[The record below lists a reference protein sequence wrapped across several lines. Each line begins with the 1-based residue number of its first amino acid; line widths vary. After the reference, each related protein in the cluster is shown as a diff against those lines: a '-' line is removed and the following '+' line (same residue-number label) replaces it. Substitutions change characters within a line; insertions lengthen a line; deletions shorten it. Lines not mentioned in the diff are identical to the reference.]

1 MQNNYPELFVISA
14 PSGAGKST
22 LIKQFLSLNNNFELS
37 VSATTRPPRDGE
49 IDGVHYQFI
58 SDDEFTSL
66 VDENAF
72 IEYAQ
77 VHNHRYG
84 TLKSFIDNKFIQG
97 KSIILDIDVQ
107 GYMQIKS
114 SNIPNSSIFI
124 LPPSFREL
132 KKRLEDRKS
141 DTNAAINKRMANARA
156 EVQCYGEY
164 DFVIVNDDIEK
175 AIKAFEDIIFT
186 KNYDS
191 NKNLIEKI
199 LQDML
204 SY

>member
-22 LIKQFLSLNNNFELS
+22 LIKQFLSSNNNFELS

-141 DTNAAINKRMANARA
+141 DKNAAINKRMVNARA

>member
-1 MQNNYPELFVISA
+1 
-14 PSGAGKST
+14 
-22 LIKQFLSLNNNFELS
+22 
-37 VSATTRPPRDGE
+37 
-49 IDGVHYQFI
+49 
-58 SDDEFTSL
+58 
-66 VDENAF
+66 
-72 IEYAQ
+72 
-77 VHNHRYG
+77 
-84 TLKSFIDNKFIQG
+84 
-97 KSIILDIDVQ
+97 
-107 GYMQIKS
+107 MQIKN

-175 AIKAFEDIIFT
+175 AIKTFEDIIFT

>member
-1 MQNNYPELFVISA
+1 MQNNHPELFVISA

-22 LIKQFLSLNNNFELS
+22 LIKKFLSSNNNFELS

-49 IDGVHYQFI
+49 VDGVHYQFI
-58 SDDEFTSL
+58 SDDKFKSL
-66 VDENAF
+66 EDEGAF
-72 IEYAQ
+72 IEFAQ

-84 TLKSFIDNKFIQG
+84 TLKSFIDNKFVQG

-107 GYMQIKS
+107 GFMQIKN
-114 SNIPNSSIFI
+114 SNILNSSIFI
-124 LPPSFREL
+124 LPPSFKEL

-141 DTNAAINKRMANARA
+141 DTNAAINKRMANARE
-156 EVQCYGEY
+156 EVQYYGEY
-164 DFVIVNDDIEK
+164 DFVIVNDDVEE
-175 AIKAFEDIIFT
+175 AIKTFENIIFT
-186 KNYDS
+186 KNHS
-191 NKNLIEKI
+191 LNKNLIEKI

>member
-22 LIKQFLSLNNNFELS
+22 LIKQFLSSNNNFELS

-175 AIKAFEDIIFT
+175 AIKTFENIIFT

>member
-22 LIKQFLSLNNNFELS
+22 LIKKFLSSNNNFELS
-37 VSATTRPPRDGE
+37 VSATTRLPRDGE

-58 SDDEFTSL
+58 SDDKFTSL

-84 TLKSFIDNKFIQG
+84 TLKSFIDNKFTQG

-107 GYMQIKS
+107 GYMQIKN

-156 EVQCYGEY
+156 EVQYYGEY

-175 AIKAFEDIIFT
+175 AIKTFEDIIFT

>member
-1 MQNNYPELFVISA
+1 
-14 PSGAGKST
+14 
-22 LIKQFLSLNNNFELS
+22 
-37 VSATTRPPRDGE
+37 
-49 IDGVHYQFI
+49 
-58 SDDEFTSL
+58 
-66 VDENAF
+66 
-72 IEYAQ
+72 
-77 VHNHRYG
+77 
-84 TLKSFIDNKFIQG
+84 
-97 KSIILDIDVQ
+97 
-107 GYMQIKS
+107 
-114 SNIPNSSIFI
+114 
-124 LPPSFREL
+124 
-132 KKRLEDRKS
+132 
-141 DTNAAINKRMANARA
+141 MANARA

>member
-22 LIKQFLSLNNNFELS
+22 LIKKFLSSNNNFELS

-58 SDDEFTSL
+58 SDDKFTSL

-84 TLKSFIDNKFIQG
+84 TLKSFIDNKFTQG

-107 GYMQIKS
+107 GYMQIKN

-141 DTNAAINKRMANARA
+141 DTNAAINKRMTNARA

-175 AIKAFEDIIFT
+175 AIKTFENIIFT

>member
-22 LIKQFLSLNNNFELS
+22 LIKQFLSSNNNFELS
-37 VSATTRPPRDGE
+37 VSAITRPPRDGE
-49 IDGVHYQFI
+49 IDWVHYQFI

>member
-22 LIKQFLSLNNNFELS
+22 LIKKFLSSNNNFELS

-175 AIKAFEDIIFT
+175 AIKTFEDIIFT

>member
-1 MQNNYPELFVISA
+1 M
-14 PSGAGKST
+14 
-22 LIKQFLSLNNNFELS
+22 
-37 VSATTRPPRDGE
+37 
-49 IDGVHYQFI
+49 
-58 SDDEFTSL
+58 

-124 LPPSFREL
+124 LPPSFMEL

-141 DTNAAINKRMANARA
+141 DTNAAINKRMVNARA

>member
-22 LIKQFLSLNNNFELS
+22 LIKQFLSSNNNFELS

-141 DTNAAINKRMANARA
+141 DTDAAINKRMANARA

-186 KNYDS
+186 KNYDP

>member
-22 LIKQFLSLNNNFELS
+22 LIKQFLSSNNNFELS

-141 DTNAAINKRMANARA
+141 DTNAAINKRMVNARA

-175 AIKAFEDIIFT
+175 AFKAFEDIIFT

>member
-22 LIKQFLSLNNNFELS
+22 LIKKFLSSNNNFELS

-58 SDDEFTSL
+58 SDDKFTSL

-84 TLKSFIDNKFIQG
+84 TLKSFIDNKFTQG

-107 GYMQIKS
+107 GYMQIKN

-141 DTNAAINKRMANARA
+141 DTHAAINKRMANARA
-156 EVQCYGEY
+156 EVQCYG
-164 DFVIVNDDIEK
+164 K
-175 AIKAFEDIIFT
+175 
-186 KNYDS
+186 
-191 NKNLIEKI
+191 
-199 LQDML
+199 
-204 SY
+204 